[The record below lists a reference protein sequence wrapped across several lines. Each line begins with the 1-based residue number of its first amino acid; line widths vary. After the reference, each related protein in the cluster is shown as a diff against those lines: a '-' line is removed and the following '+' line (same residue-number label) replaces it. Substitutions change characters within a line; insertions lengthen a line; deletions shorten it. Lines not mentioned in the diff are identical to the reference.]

1 MLGVPALESQFTQLV
16 DGSPAGPDAHAAFQ
30 RSAAALVLSL

>member
-1 MLGVPALESQFTQLV
+1 MQL
-16 DGSPAGPDAHAAFQ
+16 AQLIRLAAARADAHAAFQ